1 MPVNL
6 SEIASNIELRPDGL
20 WCART
25 SSGVSYPEDGNQNCF
40 TIEDSSFWFRHR
52 NASLVELLKRFP
64 PEGTFFDI
72 GGGNGYVAQAIQ
84 DAGWEVVL
92 VEPGHAGAQ
101 NARKRGIR
109 QVVQAT
115 LGDAHFLPATLPAVG
130 LFDVIEHIEDDRK
143 FLQEVHGFLKANG
156 RIYITVPAFQT
167 LWSHE
172 DEEAGHW
179 RRYTLRSLSDT
190 LTASGFQIEFATYIF
205 GFLPF
210 GILLLRALPFRFGIA
225 PKRTAEERMR
235 IDHQVGGKLQTK
247 ALAYLMERE
256 LRRLASGRM
265 SRIGGSCLVVARAN
279 SSERST

>member
-1 MPVNL
+1 MPVDL

-20 WCART
+20 WRART
-25 SSGVSYPEDGNQNCF
+25 ASNISYPEDGNQHCF
-40 TIEDSSFWFRHR
+40 AVEDSSFWFRHR
-52 NASLVELLKRFP
+52 NACLVELLRRFP

-72 GGGNGYVAQAIQ
+72 GGGNGCVAQAIQ

-115 LGDAHFLPATLPAVG
+115 LEDAHFRPATLLAAG

-143 FLQEVHGFLKANG
+143 FLRQIRSFLKPNG
-156 RIYITVPAFQT
+156 RIYITVPAFQS

-172 DEEAGHW
+172 DEHAGHW
-179 RRYTLRSLSDT
+179 RRYTLRSLSDA
-190 LTASGFQIEFATYIF
+190 LAASGFQVEFSTYIF
-205 GFLPF
+205 GFLPL
-210 GILLLRALPFRFGIA
+210 GILLLRVLPFRFGIV

-235 IDHQVGGKLQTK
+235 ADHQVQGGLSAKT
-247 ALAYLMERE
+247 LAYLTRRE
-256 LRRLASGRM
+256 LSRLASGRT
-265 SRIGGSCLVVARAN
+265 SRLGGSCLVVARAN
-279 SSERST
+279 SSA

>member
-6 SEIASNIELRPDGL
+6 SEIASNIELCPDGL
-20 WCART
+20 WRART
-25 SSGVSYPEDGNQNCF
+25 ASSVSYPEDGNQNCF
-40 TIEDSSFWFRHR
+40 AIEDSSFWFRHR
-52 NASLVELLKRFP
+52 NACLVELLRRFP

-72 GGGNGYVAQAIQ
+72 GGGNGHVAQALQ
-84 DAGWEVVL
+84 NAGWEVVL
-92 VEPGHAGAQ
+92 VEPGYVGAQ

-115 LGDAHFLPATLPAVG
+115 LEDAHFRPATLPAVG
-130 LFDVIEHIEDDRK
+130 LFDVIEHVEDDRK
-143 FLQEVHGFLKANG
+143 FLREIHSFLKANG

-190 LTASGFQIEFATYIF
+190 LTAAGFQIEFSTYIF
-205 GFLPF
+205 GFLPL
-210 GILLLRALPFRFGIA
+210 GILLLRVLPFRFGMV

-235 IDHQVGGKLQTK
+235 ADHQVRGSLQTK
-247 ALAYLMERE
+247 ALAYLTRRE
-256 LRRLASGRM
+256 LSRLASRRT

-279 SSERST
+279 IRPA

>member
-6 SEIASNIELRPDGL
+6 SEIASNIELRSDGL
-20 WCART
+20 WSART
-25 SSGVSYPEDGNQNCF
+25 TSGVSYPEDGNQNCF
-40 TIEDSSFWFRHR
+40 AIEDSSFWFRHR
-52 NASLVELLKRFP
+52 NACIVELLKRFP

-92 VEPGHAGAQ
+92 VEPGHAGAK

-115 LGDAHFLPATLPAVG
+115 LEDAHFQPATLSAVG
-130 LFDVIEHIEDDRK
+130 LFDVIEHVEDDRK
-143 FLQEVHGFLKANG
+143 FLQKIHGFLKANG

-179 RRYTLRSLSDT
+179 RRYTLRSLSDA
-190 LTASGFQIEFATYIF
+190 LIASGFQIEFSTYIF
-205 GFLPF
+205 RFLPL
-210 GILLLRALPFRFGIA
+210 GILLLRVLPFRLGITS
-225 PKRTAEERMR
+225 KRTAEERMR
-235 IDHQVGGKLQTK
+235 TDHQVRGKLQTK
-247 ALAYLMERE
+247 ALVYLTQRE
-256 LRRLASGRM
+256 LWKLASRRTSHM
-265 SRIGGSCLVVARAN
+265 GGSCLVVARAN
-279 SSERST
+279 SSTSTT